1 MIEVMDYP
9 WRKGWRITVTE
20 VSASLTE
27 HFALLEDPRAEHL
40 TDHRLIDIIMIA
52 ICAIVCGAETWTD
65 IELVGNER
73 VDWLRRFLELENGI
87 PSHDT
92 FGRVFAR
99 IDADQF
105 QACFVCWV
113 QAVFHTTKGQVIA
126 LDGKQA
132 RRSHDR
138 SNDKTAIH
146 LVSAWATA
154 NHLVLGQQKVD
165 EKSNE
170 IKAIPELLRLLD
182 ISGCIITIDAMG
194 CQTEIAKQVIELKA
208 DYLLMVKEN
217 QPHLYEDMELF
228 FRLAHQNNFQKV
240 DYSHDRTVNKGHG
253 RIESRQCWAISGEE
267 SLQFLRDH
275 EQWQGLQTIAEVQS
289 RRQVNGRTTVET
301 RYYISSLPNDAKKI
315 LHSARSH
322 WGVENSLHWVLDVA
336 MGEDASRIR
345 KENAP
350 ANMAALRRLA
360 LNLLKQ
366 EKSLKR
372 GIQGKRLKA
381 ALSPDY
387 LLKVLSV

>member
-1 MIEVMDYP
+1 M
-9 WRKGWRITVTE
+9 TE
-20 VSASLTE
+20 VHRSLRE

-40 TDHRLIDIIMIA
+40 TEHRLIDIIMIA
-52 ICAIVCGAETWTD
+52 ICAVICGAETWTD
-65 IELVGNER
+65 VELVGNER
-73 VDWLRRFLELENGI
+73 VDWFNQFLRLENGI

-99 IDADQF
+99 LDTIQF
-105 QACFVCWV
+105 QACFASWV

-132 RRSHDR
+132 LRSHDR
-138 SNDKTAIH
+138 GKDKNAIH

-170 IKAIPELLRLLD
+170 ITAIPELLRILD

-194 CQTEIAKQVIELKA
+194 CQTEIAKQIVDLEA
-208 DYLLMVKEN
+208 DYLLAVKGN
-217 QPHLYEDMELF
+217 QPHLHEDIELF
-228 FRLAHQNNFQKV
+228 FRLAHQNGFQKV
-240 DYSHDRTVNKGHG
+240 DYTHERTVNKGHG
-253 RIESRQCWAISGEE
+253 RIEIRHCWAISGQD

-275 EQWQGLQTIAEVQS
+275 MQWEGLQTIAEVQNQ
-289 RRQVNGRTTVET
+289 RQVNGKTTRET
-301 RYYISSLPNDAKKI
+301 RYYISSMPNDAKRL
-315 LHSARSH
+315 LHAARSH

-336 MGEDASRIR
+336 MGEDDSRIR

-350 ANMAALRRLA
+350 ANMAALRRIA

-366 EKSLKR
+366 ERTLKR

-387 LLKVLSV
+387 LLKVLTV